1 MNKLSFKTRYFKNN
15 FLLMFCK
22 QILNCFRV
30 VFMHKFLLSND
41 LYKVF
46 PEKIPPE
53 DVVVFLLKGRSDDS
67 KTDNNHT
74 LT

>member
-1 MNKLSFKTRYFKNN
+1 
-15 FLLMFCK
+15 
-22 QILNCFRV
+22 
-30 VFMHKFLLSND
+30 MHKFLLSND
-41 LYKVF
+41 HYKVF

>member
-1 MNKLSFKTRYFKNN
+1 
-15 FLLMFCK
+15 
-22 QILNCFRV
+22 
-30 VFMHKFLLSND
+30 MHKFLLSND

-53 DVVVFLLKGRSDDS
+53 DVVVFLLKGSSDDS